1 MVDQQ
6 TIRHSGLISRQIF
19 LLNMKQNVHC
29 MNETIRITKR
39 EKTFDGFWMICT
51 AKLNFS
57 WKLEAYNEFQFKF
70 TMNRLF

>member
-6 TIRHSGLISRQIF
+6 TIRHGLFNRPAKFFTQYETKCA
-19 LLNMKQNVHC
+19 LY
-29 MNETIRITKR
+29 ETIRITKR

-57 WKLEAYNEFQFKF
+57 WKLEACNEFQFKF
-70 TMNRLF
+70 TMNCLF